1 MVEKVEIEALH
12 QFYKTL
18 SELVGTEAMLRIYQ
32 RYRGTQLN
40 IPIHLY
46 ERKVSAR
53 RVIKEFDG
61 NNQMELYRKYGYSQ
75 KWVYKVLK
83 HGE

>member
-32 RYRGTQLN
+32 QYRGTQLN

-46 ERKVSAR
+46 DRKVAAR

-61 NNQMELYRKYGYSQ
+61 NNQMELSRKYGYSQ